1 MIYIISLLGIIIET
15 SLPFTANILVV
26 TLSFLIYLVN
36 IKKEKAMPIIGIIV
50 IILSLQTNDIFKL
63 LVIFYLSYYI
73 LNYIFL
79 HLVYEKSNILFF
91 LVFQGILYGIL
102 SKNNFNLKYLL
113 VNMIGFIILNFV
125 YIHISK
131 NKVNELKG

>member
-36 IKKEKAMPIIGIIV
+36 IKKEKAMSIIGIIV

>member
-36 IKKEKAMPIIGIIV
+36 IKKEKAMSIIGIIV

-63 LVIFYLSYYI
+63 LVIFYLSYYV

>member
-36 IKKEKAMPIIGIIV
+36 IKKEKAMSIIGIIV
-50 IILSLQTNDIFKL
+50 IILSLQTNDVFKL

>member
-36 IKKEKAMPIIGIIV
+36 IKKEKAMSIIGIIV

-131 NKVNELKG
+131 NKINELKG